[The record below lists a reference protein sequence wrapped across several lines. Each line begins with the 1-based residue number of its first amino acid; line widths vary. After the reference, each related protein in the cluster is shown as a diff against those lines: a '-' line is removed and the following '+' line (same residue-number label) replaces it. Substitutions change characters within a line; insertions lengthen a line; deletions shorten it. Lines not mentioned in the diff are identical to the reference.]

1 MLKCGMEHNI
11 PDYITI
17 TAALEKMETEITPS
31 EVHGTLAGLLCAITG
46 AKAEIWQKNLWPH
59 TLHDSGDLLVTEA
72 LEIFNQLHDVT
83 RLQLNDPN
91 CEFQLLLPV
100 DDDHID
106 NRVNALGDW
115 CQAYLVG
122 LTLGGVKNFD
132 KLPENAKEVTNDLVE
147 IARAGSSYELEG
159 NEEDEN
165 AYAELV
171 EYVRVGVLLINEEMQ
186 PTKAP
191 PLPESPLH

>member
-1 MLKCGMEHNI
+1 M
-11 PDYITI
+11 TF
-17 TAALEKMETEITPS
+17 AA
-31 EVHGTLAGLLCAITG
+31 AGLLSAQTS
-46 AKAEIWQKNLWPH
+46 AKADIWRHSLWPH
-59 TLHDSGDLLVTEA
+59 TSHDTGDLLLKES
-72 LEIFNQLHDVT
+72 LELLNQLHDIT

-115 CQAYLVG
+115 CQSYLVG
-122 LTLGGVKNFD
+122 LALGGIKDFTS
-132 KLPENAKEVTNDLVE
+132 LPESAREVANDLVE
-147 IARAGSSYELEG
+147 IARAGTSYTLEG

-165 AYAELV
+165 AYTQLV
-171 EYVRVGVLLINEEMQ
+171 EYLRVGVLLINEELQ

-191 PLPESPLH
+191 PQSESTHH